1 MLQQIY
7 FPADHENLLGKEV
20 TAALLRINR
29 LGFSQIGPLLLG
41 AFLKER
47 DADKLAPFL
56 FQAERFLLLVR
67 SFAGTRSD
75 VGLAESYRQA
85 HNLLMHDEPLDRA
98 TWMLVNRVASHFSN
112 QQLPDE
118 N

>member
-1 MLQQIY
+1 MRTD
-7 FPADHENLLGKEV
+7 A
-20 TAALLRINR
+20 
-29 LGFSQIGPLLLG
+29 G

-75 VGLAESYRQA
+75 VGLAEAYRQA
-85 HNLLMHDEPLDRA
+85 HNILMHDEPLDRA
-98 TWMLVNRVASHFSN
+98 TWMLVNRVASHFSISGKT
-112 QQLPDE
+112 DSRIISAARS
-118 N
+118 